1 MFRMIEDVLPPEAV
15 AELVAIAAA
24 SQFVDGKVSNPHS
37 RVKNNQQLHEQQ
49 PAERAAQIV
58 ARALLGHRE
67 FFDVAFPKVIA
78 PPLLA
83 RYEPGMNYGLHPDA
97 AMMQTPTG
105 VLRSDLSCTVFLADP
120 ASYDG
125 GALRIQL
132 GSGEMRFKGKP
143 GSAVLYPSMTLHE
156 VEPVTRGQR
165 LVAITFI
172 QSRIADP
179 VERDLLYEL
188 NEVAALE
195 GNNMAPENFSR
206 LQAVQFNL
214 MRRWTDHP

>member
-15 AELVAIAAA
+15 AELVQIAAT
-24 SQFVDGKVSNPHS
+24 SKFVDGRVSNPHS
-37 RVKNNQQLHEQQ
+37 RVKNNTQLHEQGA
-49 PAERAAQIV
+49 AERVGQVV
-58 ARALLGHRE
+58 ARALLGNRE
-67 FFDVAFPKVIA
+67 FFDIAFPKAIA
-78 PPLLA
+78 PPILA
-83 RYEPGMNYGLHPDA
+83 RYEPQMNYGLHPDA

-105 VLRSDLSCTVFLADP
+105 ALRSDLSCTVFLNDP

-125 GALRIQL
+125 GALRVQL
-132 GSGEMRFKGKP
+132 GSGEMRFKGRP
-143 GSAVLYPSMTLHE
+143 GSAVVYPSMTLHE

-179 VERDLLYEL
+179 VKRDLLYEL

-195 GNNMAPENFSR
+195 GNNMLPENFSR

>member
-24 SQFVDGKVSNPHS
+24 AQFVDGKVSNPHS
-37 RVKNNQQLHEQQ
+37 RVKNNQQLHEPQ

-58 ARALLGHRE
+58 ARALLGNRE
-67 FFDVAFPKVIA
+67 FFDVAFPKAIA

-97 AMMQTPTG
+97 AMMQTPSG
-105 VLRSDLSCTVFLADP
+105 ALRSDLSCTVFLADP

-125 GALRIQL
+125 GALRVQL
-132 GSGEMRFKGKP
+132 GSGEMRFKGRP
-143 GSAVLYPSMTLHE
+143 GSAVVYPSMTLHE
-156 VEPVTRGQR
+156 VEPVTRGER

>member
-1 MFRMIEDVLPPEAV
+1 MFRMIEDALPPESV
-15 AELVAIAAA
+15 AELVQIAATA
-24 SQFVDGKVSNPHS
+24 QFVDGRVSNPHS
-37 RVKNNQQLHEQQ
+37 LVKNNQQMHDQQ
-49 PAERAAQIV
+49 HADRVSQIV
-58 ARALLGHRE
+58 ARSLLGNRE
-67 FFDVAFPKVIA
+67 FFDIAFPRALA

-97 AMMQTPTG
+97 AMIQTPG
-105 VLRSDLSCTVFLADP
+105 GPIRSDLSCTVFLADP
-120 ASYDG
+120 SSYDG
-125 GALRIQL
+125 GALRVQL
-132 GSGEMRFKGKP
+132 GSGEMRFKGRP
-143 GSAVLYPSMTLHE
+143 GSAVVYPSMTLHE

-195 GNNMAPENFSR
+195 GNTMAPENFSR
-206 LQAVQFNL
+206 LQAIQYNL
-214 MRRWTDHP
+214 LRRWTDHP